1 MLRVHLFGGL
11 AVSRGESPLPPIAS
25 TAGRSLFAYL
35 ITYRDRPHTR
45 DLLAGTF
52 WPDLPADAA
61 RHRLRQALWQIRRA
75 LSPHPVLSTEGDTV
89 QINPDLPLWLDV
101 ERFERGAA
109 WEPGRLA
116 DPARLPAP
124 QPADLPELAEAAE
137 LYRGDFL
144 AGYYDDWA
152 LVEQER
158 LREVFLGA
166 LERLVAGYK
175 GQGDYQAALAYAR
188 RLAGEDPWREE
199 AHREVMRLCHVL
211 GRDAEALKQY
221 QICCQI
227 LAEELGAEPSA
238 ETEGLAAEIAE
249 RTELQEPAWA
259 PAAARPS
266 LAPLLEHP
274 DRLPLVGRRSV
285 LAEMLKQVEAA
296 AQGAG
301 GLLLVYG
308 EAGVGKTR
316 LLRELARN
324 AQWRGIRTAWGRCY
338 ELAGAQPY
346 QPLLEVLRTDLPLLR
361 EASLEPLWRAELAR
375 LLPELATG
383 ESPPPLAPEQEQ
395 RRLLEAIARGLL
407 ALARTTPGLILLEDA
422 HWIDAD
428 SLGAIRYLLPR
439 LETVPLLMVVTVR
452 GEELAGRGG
461 ADLSALERTRLPR
474 RIELGRLTLAE
485 SGELVQHA
493 LGLEQPPPRFS
504 ARLFAETEGNPF
516 FLTETLRALVDE
528 GLLYRDESGE
538 WSTPWDEST
547 QDYAEMPLPDSVTQS
562 IEGRLDRL
570 APLQGEMLCLAAIIG
585 RDVNFDLWHLASD
598 REKRELLDVADQL
611 CRKGL
616 LLAADAGVDDADY
629 LFAHDQI
636 RRVAYGQLAAPRR
649 RLYHERVADALERLA
664 PHEPEALAYHWTEAR
679 VWDKSADYHRQAGDR
694 ARAVYANAKA
704 VDHYDRALE
713 ALDRLP
719 GSVDPELRYR
729 LHLAREGIHDL
740 QGEREAQAQDLAT
753 LARLAKQSGDDHWQA
768 LVALRQAQHADRI
781 GDYPAAIAAARIAVH
796 FGRRARDPEIEAEGQ
811 IRWGQALTRLGS
823 YDAAQAHLEQAL
835 KLIRRAETSQ
845 PSSRP
850 QHMLETECLR
860 SLGAAFW
867 CLGEYDAARRYYEQC
882 LQLCHESGYRRGE
895 SLVLSKLGVIH
906 AEQGDY
912 GAAQSCLRSAVQI
925 CREIGH
931 RFGEVNAVNNAA
943 IVSLYLGDHD
953 NARAGLEQSLRAG
966 REIGHRRAEGIV
978 STYLALLFHRLGDNE
993 TARECGERALLVAGE
1008 LGDRPVCS
1016 DALTNLGHALAGLG
1030 RLTDAAEAYARALEL
1045 RRELGEHNRAMESLA
1060 GLASVSLARGETA
1073 AARLYVEEILDH
1085 LESKSLDGADEP
1097 FRVYLTCHHVLQ
1109 AADDPRAQQLLA
1121 AAYDLLQQR
1130 ASMIGD
1136 EQLQQSFLENI
1147 PQHRAI
1153 AVAFRRQH
1161 FSQFAVRLARTDAPT
1176 GRPLRDDEYVT
1187 VAWTVAT
1194 PEDETLAGGPAR
1206 RRARIRRLLRE
1217 AADQGAAPT
1226 IGDLASA
1233 LRVSEPTVR
1242 RDLAALRRAGYPAE
1256 TRGSRAGQ

>member
-1 MLRVHLFGGL
+1 MGGIVAILHVRLLGGL
-11 AVSRGESPLPPIAS
+11 AVSWGKEPLPPIAG
-25 TAGRSLFAYL
+25 AMPRSLFAYL
-35 ITYRDRPHTR
+35 LTYRDRPHTR

-52 WPDLPADAA
+52 WPDLPDNVA
-61 RHRLRQALWQIRRA
+61 RRRLTQALWQIRRA
-75 LSPHPVLSTEGDTV
+75 LSPHPVLLTEGDTV
-89 QINPDLPLWLDV
+89 QVNPDLPLWLDV
-101 ERFERGAA
+101 QEFGELVD
-109 WEPGRLA
+109 WEIGKSGQPSTN
-116 DPARLPAP
+116 LPALE
-124 QPADLPELAEAAE
+124 QAVN
-137 LYRGDFL
+137 LYQGEFL

-158 LREVFLGA
+158 LHEGFLDT
-166 LERLVAGYK
+166 LERLVAEYK
-175 GQGDYQAALAYAR
+175 SRGDYRAALTYAR

-221 QICCQI
+221 DICRQI
-227 LAEELGAEPSA
+227 LADELGVEPSP
-238 ETEGLAAEIAE
+238 ETKDLAVEVAE
-249 RTELQEPAWA
+249 RANLQEPAWA

-266 LAPLLEHP
+266 LAPLLDHP
-274 DRLPLVGRRSV
+274 DRLPLVGRQSV
-285 LAEMLKQVEAA
+285 LAEMLKQVEDA

-301 GLLLVYG
+301 GLILVYG

-324 AQWRGIRTAWGRCY
+324 TEWRGSRTTWGRCY
-338 ELAGAQPY
+338 ELGGRHPY
-346 QPLLEVLRTDLPLLR
+346 QPLLEVLRADLPLLG
-361 EASLEPLWRAELAR
+361 ETSLEPLWRAELAR

-383 ESPPPLAPEQEQ
+383 ESPPPLPPEQEQ
-395 RRLLEAIARGLL
+395 RRLLEAITRGLL
-407 ALARTTPGLILLEDA
+407 GLARATPGLILLEDA
-422 HWIDAD
+422 HWIDLD
-428 SLGAIRYLLPR
+428 SLGAIHYLLPR
-439 LETVPLLMVVTVR
+439 LEKVPLLIVVTAR
-452 GEELAGRGG
+452 SEELAARQA

-474 RIELGRLTLAE
+474 RLELGRLNLAE

-493 LGLEQPPPRFS
+493 LGLEAPPPRFT

-516 FLTETLRALVDE
+516 FLIETLRALVDE

-547 QDYAEMPLPDSVTQS
+547 EDYAEMPLPDSVTRS
-562 IEGRLDRL
+562 IKRRLERL
-570 APLQGEMLCLAAIIG
+570 APLQSEMLGLAAIIG
-585 RDVNFDLWHLASD
+585 RGVDYDLWHLVSD
-598 REKRELLDVADQL
+598 QKKRELLDIADQL

-616 LLAADAGVDDADY
+616 LLAADARVDGADY

-649 RLYHERVADALERLA
+649 RLYHQRVADALERLA
-664 PHEPEALAYHWTEAR
+664 PHEPAALAYHWTEAG
-679 VWDKSADYHRQAGDR
+679 VWDKAANYHRQAGDR

-704 VDHYDRALE
+704 MDHYDRALE
-713 ALDRLP
+713 ALDHLP
-719 GSVDPELRYR
+719 GSVDPELTYK
-729 LHLAREGIHDL
+729 LQLAREGIHDL
-740 QGEREAQAQDLAT
+740 QGEREAQAQDLAM

-768 LVALRQAQHADRI
+768 QVALRQAQHTDRI

-796 FGRRARDPEIEAEGQ
+796 FGRRAQDPEIEAEGQ

-835 KLIRRAETSQ
+835 KLIHGAETSQ
-845 PSSRP
+845 PSLIP

-867 CLGEYDAARRYYEQC
+867 CLGEYNAARRYYEQC

-912 GAAQSCLRSAVQI
+912 RAAQSCLRSAVQI
-925 CREIGH
+925 CRDIGH

-953 NARAGLEQSLRAG
+953 SARAGLEQSLRIG
-966 REIGHRRAEGIV
+966 REIGHRRAESVV

-1030 RLTDAAEAYARALEL
+1030 RLTDAAEAYGRALEL
-1045 RRELGEHNRAMESLA
+1045 RRELGEHNRAMESLS

-1073 AARLYVEEILDH
+1073 VARLHVEEILDH

-1097 FRVYLTCHHVLQ
+1097 FRVYLTCHRVLQ
-1109 AADDPRAQQLLA
+1109 ATDDPRAQQLLA

-1161 FSQFAVRLARTDAPT
+1161 FAQFAVRLPRTDAPT
-1176 GRPLRDDEYVT
+1176 GRPLRDDEYVA
-1187 VAWTVAT
+1187 VHWTLRA
-1194 PEDETLAGGPAR
+1194 PEDESIDDGPAR
-1206 RRARIRRLLRE
+1206 RQARLRRLIQQ

-1226 IGDLASA
+1226 IGDLATA
-1233 LRVSEPTVR
+1233 LGVSEPTVR
-1242 RDLAALRRAGYPAE
+1242 RDLAALRRAGHHVQ
-1256 TRGSRAGQ
+1256 TRGRRGG